1 MLQNDLNKVLLSF
14 LLVWPSTTGGGHYQN
29 VNRQPHN
36 NFLNAEMF
44 LNVVLCCV
52 WNIEHCVGMTT
63 HTQLTQLRDIY
74 RQAQLRLCKLGPG
87 TLF

>member
-1 MLQNDLNKVLLSF
+1 
-14 LLVWPSTTGGGHYQN
+14 
-29 VNRQPHN
+29 
-36 NFLNAEMF
+36 MF

-63 HTQLTQLRDIY
+63 RTQLTQLRDIY

-87 TLF
+87 TRAANSLGTWEPGSHEMFKLKRNFS